1 MRRFDFDKLNIALKE
16 NSQRTE
22 AALTEFFDKK
32 STEGSLELIKKAQTY
47 SVLGGGKR
55 IRPFLVNEVC
65 RMLGGREA
73 ASMPFAIAME
83 MIHTYS
89 LIHDDLP
96 CMDNDDMRRGRPTNH
111 KVFGEANAVLAGDA
125 LLTNAFLAA
134 STNGFV
140 DAVATAQAIRLISL
154 AAGDEGMI
162 GGQVMDIEGEGKEL
176 TLEELLKLHSLK
188 TGKLIEVSA
197 VLGCIAAGY
206 GEKTE
211 EYELV
216 CSYATKIGLAFQAVD
231 DLLDVIGDE
240 KTVGKPL
247 LSDAQN
253 NKTTFLSFFDVDGVR
268 EYAKGLTEEAMQD
281 IEALPN
287 SEILVSLA
295 QYLLD
300 REK

>member
-1 MRRFDFDKLNIALKE
+1 MCRFDFYRLNTALKE

-22 AALTEFFDKK
+22 AALTEFFAKK
-32 STEGSLELIKKAQTY
+32 SVDGSLELIKKAQTY

-55 IRPFLVNEVC
+55 IRPFLVNEIC
-65 RMLGGREA
+65 RMLGGSES
-73 ASMPFAIAME
+73 ASMPFAIAIE

-96 CMDNDDMRRGRPTNH
+96 CMDNDDLRRGRPTNH

-134 STNGFV
+134 ATNAFV
-140 DAVATAQAIRLISL
+140 DCEGVAEAVKLISV

-162 GGQVMDIEGEGKEL
+162 GGQVTDIEGEGKEL
-176 TLEELLKLHSLK
+176 TFDELLTLHKLK

-197 VLGCIAAGY
+197 ALGCVAAGY
-206 GEKTE
+206 GEETE
-211 EYELV
+211 EYKLA

-240 KTVGKPL
+240 NIVGKTL
-247 LSDAQN
+247 SSDAEN
-253 NKTTFLSFFDVDGVR
+253 NKTTFLSFYDVEGVR
-268 EYAKGLTEEAMQD
+268 EYAKTLTEEAIQS
-281 IEALPN
+281 IEKLPD
-287 SEILVSLA
+287 SEILVALA